1 MKRMERVKGRGT
13 DSCLLSCAY
22 VCRIH
27 VKLPTTLKLK
37 FSPTLKDSKQ
47 SEIGSNLV
55 LLGCCRREESKCT
68 SPIAILQLP
77 KGQISCC
84 ISVGESQF
92 TPLDPDEEQKFRSQ
106 CWVAI
111 ARPKRKGRVYATGD
125 LAHTYKCEDD
135 NFIQHMQGSSSRTQ
149 DAIEIKRL
157 REELRQS
164 KDEMHVF

>member
-1 MKRMERVKGRGT
+1 PASIFQLWVGT

-55 LLGCCRREESKCT
+55 LLGCCRREVRLRFTAYLTLIVLCQFKCT

-77 KGQISCC
+77 KGQVSFIFLF
-84 ISVGESQF
+84 SVMCF
-92 TPLDPDEEQKFRSQ
+92 
-106 CWVAI
+106 CWLITFSA
-111 ARPKRKGRVYATGD
+111 
-125 LAHTYKCEDD
+125 
-135 NFIQHMQGSSSRTQ
+135 
-149 DAIEIKRL
+149 
-157 REELRQS
+157 
-164 KDEMHVF
+164 

>member
-1 MKRMERVKGRGT
+1 PASIFQLWVGT

-77 KGQISCC
+77 KGQENKCMSPIAILQLPKGQVSF
-84 ISVGESQF
+84 IFLFSVMCF
-92 TPLDPDEEQKFRSQ
+92 
-106 CWVAI
+106 CWLITFSA
-111 ARPKRKGRVYATGD
+111 
-125 LAHTYKCEDD
+125 
-135 NFIQHMQGSSSRTQ
+135 
-149 DAIEIKRL
+149 
-157 REELRQS
+157 
-164 KDEMHVF
+164 